1 MLNPPKEDQR
11 TLRKKTGEVGAPPVL
26 KPIAPAPPPVRLVAA
41 LNKQVITAPTV
52 VVPRSVVASMNL
64 GNGNNTNGV
73 RPTGPN
79 LMQTPPIKT
88 ASPIGIQTLAN
99 AMLPIELQH
108 KVVFVPA
115 KPKIMKNKSVW
126 CQPSNFSQ
134 QTNESTQM
142 AQQNSF
148 EMEQDNLME
157 SITFENQME
166 VDNQSESTS
175 TSTVGLEKKSDTALP
190 AVTVDRL
197 ESTSSASQTE
207 SAYVH
212 ILIIFQLSFY
222 NMLITVF
229 FFYYTV
235 DLSTCP

>member
-26 KPIAPAPPPVRLVAA
+26 KPIAPAPPPVRLIAA
-41 LNKQVITAPTV
+41 LNTQVIKAPTV
-52 VVPRSVVASMNL
+52 VVPRSVIASMNV

-79 LMQTPPIKT
+79 LVQTTPPIKT

-134 QTNESTQM
+134 QTNESTPV

-148 EMEQDNLME
+148 EMEQDNLKE

-166 VDNQSESTS
+166 VDNQFVSTS

-190 AVTVDRL
+190 AVETVDRL

-212 ILIIFQLSFY
+212 LLMIF
-222 NMLITVF
+222 
-229 FFYYTV
+229 
-235 DLSTCP
+235 